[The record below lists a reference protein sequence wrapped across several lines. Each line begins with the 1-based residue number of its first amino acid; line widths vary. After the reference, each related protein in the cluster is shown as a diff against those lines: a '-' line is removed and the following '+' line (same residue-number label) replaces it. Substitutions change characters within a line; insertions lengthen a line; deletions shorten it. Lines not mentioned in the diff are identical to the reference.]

1 MVVASAPGKVLWVG
15 AYALSEKGN
24 RGFVTS
30 VEARVYAKATELPF
44 PNVEIISQQLQIN
57 ESGKFANGKI
67 TIADERA
74 KFVKNAIENTLNYL
88 SIVLS
93 KSKNGSSR
101 LKGVKLETYSDE
113 AFSVEGAKSGLG
125 SSAAV
130 TVATVA
136 AVLALHDVDFEN
148 SAGKE
153 VVHKLAQFAH
163 CTSQG
168 KVGSGFDVAAGT
180 FGAIEYSRFSPE
192 LISVGASDV
201 VNQNWDYFVKPMQL
215 PRVFTAVIANIP
227 NTSTSTT
234 KMMAGIKPFKEKH
247 LDEYNALFAK
257 LNEHNKTV
265 LNALRALTKG
275 TESLQEFRIAFDA
288 SRSLVKKLGEK
299 SGVEIESNAFSELIE
314 DSKQHGAFVALLPGA
329 GGGDAIAAL
338 CLSARDASRLKS
350 FWNSRGL
357 QVLNISTSDKGVKL
371 ENSFPLDGVVNKSR
385 N

>member
-30 VEARVYAKATELPF
+30 VDVRVYAKATELPF
-44 PNVEIISQQLQIN
+44 PNVEIISKQLQIN

-67 TIADERA
+67 TVADERA

-88 SIVLS
+88 SIVSS
-93 KSKNGSSR
+93 KSKNVSR
-101 LKGVKLETYSDE
+101 LKGVKLETYSDV
-113 AFSVEGAKSGLG
+113 AFSVDGAKSGLG

-153 VVHKLAQFAH
+153 VVHKLAQFTH

-168 KVGSGFDVAAGT
+168 KVGSGFDVAAST

-192 LISVGASDV
+192 LIGADVSDV
-201 VNQNWDYFVKPMQL
+201 VGGQNWDYFVKPMQL

-227 NTSTSTT
+227 NTSTSTI
-234 KMMAGIKPFKEKH
+234 KMMAGIKPFKENYP
-247 LDEYNALFAK
+247 DEYNALFAK
-257 LNEHNKTV
+257 LNEHNKTA

-329 GGGDAIAAL
+329 GGGDSIAAL
-338 CLSARDASRLKS
+338 CLSPRDASRLKS

-357 QVLNISTSDKGVKL
+357 QVLNISTSNEGVKL
-371 ENSFPLDGVVNKSR
+371 ENSFPLDAAVNK
-385 N
+385 